1 MTTFHLLDTIKIDY
15 LAAQNMLAYAIIFIL
30 LFFNSLTVEPIE
42 RQKIDNKELSAIF
55 NIGTIHGLMI
65 HKNGEIIYED
75 FRGSARADRPVNIKS
90 ASKSV
95 LSLLIG
101 IAIDKGYLEGTHQTI
116 DHFFP
121 DWFEQNPDPVK
132 ESLTIQDLLTM
143 RTGLETTSSRNY
155 GRWAVSNSWIQF
167 ALNQPIVNE
176 PGGRMI
182 YSTGTS
188 HLLSVILTR
197 SSGMS
202 TRDFAN
208 KYLFEP
214 MNVHIGGWDR
224 GPDGYYMGGNNM
236 AMSPEDMIKIG
247 ELMMNM
253 GQHDGQQLISKSWIL
268 ESVQSY
274 TQSNYNPY
282 NYGYMWWHKP
292 VGDYT
297 VFFAWGNGGQY
308 IMILPELDAVISI
321 TSSLRANAPRRY
333 QREVFQ
339 FLDDTIVPYL
349 ENYDK
354 SSKS

>member
-1 MTTFHLLDTIKIDY
+1 
-15 LAAQNMLAYAIIFIL
+15 MLAPAIIFIL
-30 LFFNSLTVEPIE
+30 LFHSLSVESIE
-42 RQKIDNKELSAIF
+42 NHHIDREELNAIF
-55 NIGTIHGLMI
+55 NIGTVHGLMI
-65 HKNGEIIYED
+65 QKNGELIHEE

-90 ASKSV
+90 ASKSI

-101 IAIDKGYLEGTHQTI
+101 IAIDQGYLEGTHQTI

-155 GRWAVSNSWIQF
+155 GRWAVSNSWIHF
-167 ALNQPIVNE
+167 ALNQPLVNE

-197 SSGMS
+197 ASGMS
-202 TRDFAN
+202 TREFAN
-208 KYLFEP
+208 RYLFGP
-214 MNVHIGGWDR
+214 MNIQVGGWDR

-236 AMSPEDMIKIG
+236 AISPQDMIKIG

-253 GQHDGQQLISKSWIL
+253 GLYNGQQLVSRSWIL

-282 NYGYMWWHKP
+282 NYGYMWWNKP
-292 VGDYT
+292 VDEYT

-308 IMILPELDAVISI
+308 IMILPELDVVISI
-321 TSSLRANAPRRY
+321 TSSLRTSASRRY

-339 FLDDTIVPYL
+339 FLDDIIIPYL
-349 ENYDK
+349 ESYET
-354 SSKS
+354 SSNS